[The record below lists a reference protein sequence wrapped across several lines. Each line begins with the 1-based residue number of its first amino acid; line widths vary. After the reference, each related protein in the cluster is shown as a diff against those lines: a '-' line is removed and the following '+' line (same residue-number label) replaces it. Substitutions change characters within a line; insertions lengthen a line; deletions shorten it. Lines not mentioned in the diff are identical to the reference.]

1 MNVLVKKKLKDC
13 LTHIKYK
20 GEQMDSKCYGC
31 KESED
36 TSWDGMCFLCWED
49 LMEHLEEEI

>member
-1 MNVLVKKKLKDC
+1 MADIMKD
-13 LTHIKYK
+13 TKDI
-20 GEQMDSKCYGC
+20 CYGC

-36 TSWDGMCFLCWED
+36 TSYDGMCFLCWEE

>member
-1 MNVLVKKKLKDC
+1 
-13 LTHIKYK
+13 
-20 GEQMDSKCYGC
+20 MDSKCYGC

-36 TSWDGMCFLCWED
+36 ISYDGMCFLCWEE

>member
-1 MNVLVKKKLKDC
+1 MIINK
-13 LTHIKYK
+13 T
-20 GEQMDSKCYGC
+20 GEIVNCYGC

-36 TSWDGMCFLCWED
+36 TSYDGMCFLCWEE